1 MHQDNRETQSDVCL
15 ICHKDL
21 RYELSIRR
29 LIKGDPICETCL
41 SQFQIMDAWALFL
54 GYHLHV
60 LYYYNTFFRS
70 LLFAY
75 KGHYDYVLKDA
86 FLLPFLETLKKKYRD
101 YMVVCVPSSHD
112 TNRKRSFAPV
122 AAIAMTFSHHVFQG
136 LYKKEN
142 YKQTDHSFKEREGVK
157 NVIML
162 KGGEFLRGKKLLIFD
177 DVMTSGETMKR
188 CVSLCAAYDPVC
200 IEILVLASRYDWK
213 GRDV

>member
-1 MHQDNRETQSDVCL
+1 MHQDDRKAQSHVCL
-15 ICHKDL
+15 ICHRDL

-29 LIKGDPICETCL
+29 LIKEEQICSSCL
-41 SQFQIMDAWALFL
+41 SQFEIMDSSSLFL

-60 LYYYNTFFRS
+60 LYYYNTFFKS
-70 LLFAY
+70 LLFSY
-75 KGHYDYVLKDA
+75 KGQYDYVLKEA
-86 FLLPFLETLKKKYRD
+86 FLLTFIESIKKKYEQ
-101 YMVVCVPSSHD
+101 YMVVCVPSNHA
-112 TNRKRSFAPV
+112 TNLKRGFAPV
-122 AAIAMTFSHHVFQG
+122 VSIAMTFSHHVFQG
-136 LYKKEN
+136 LYKKED

-162 KGGEFLRGKKLLIFD
+162 KGGEFLRGKKLLLFD

-188 CVSLCAAYDPVC
+188 CVSLCAAYDPAC